1 MAIQE
6 TDSKKNAIIIGNGP
20 SLNETVK
27 EKLQVLQ
34 EKAAGNLQNGG
45 RGIGNMTESLLITP
59 LARYLFDENISEGT
73 SLLIEAVDV
82 DTMPASIRC
91 RVVR

>member
-1 MAIQE
+1 
-6 TDSKKNAIIIGNGP
+6 
-20 SLNETVK
+20 
-27 EKLQVLQ
+27 
-34 EKAAGNLQNGG
+34 
-45 RGIGNMTESLLITP
+45 MTESLLITP